1 MAFTDRTARIK
12 IQTMTQADKHHPD
25 SASDPSWFERNVN
38 LIIGGLIVAGVA
50 LLVVEAVMSQVHP
63 FFDEHHPAHFK
74 IEDIFGYQAVIGFVA
89 FVTAVF
95 LGKFLRLFV
104 RREENYYDR

>member
-1 MAFTDRTARIK
+1 
-12 IQTMTQADKHHPD
+12 MTQTDKQHSD
-25 SASDPSWFERNVN
+25 SKVDRSWFERNVK
-38 LIIGGLIVAGVA
+38 LVIGA
-50 LLVVEAVMSQVHP
+50 LVVACLAPLVIEAVMSQVHP

-74 IEDIFGYQAVIGFVA
+74 IENIFGYQAVIGFVA
-89 FVTAVF
+89 FVAAVF